1 MQDKLTSIFPRLVFP
16 FLLLGLSGCAVMDK
30 SDCIQANWHGLG
42 RMDAL
47 NGEYRFSAR
56 EKACSKHGLAADES
70 SYDRGVKEGLIG
82 FCTAASGRHY
92 GQNGGV
98 YRRGFCPVHTESEFL
113 SGYTPAQ
120 QKYKFQQ
127 KTSELQSKIAAT
139 NDLLREASRKPSRDS
154 NEIERLTAELK
165 RLNEEL
171 RMQMYLRVLD

>member
-1 MQDKLTSIFPRLVFP
+1 MQDKPTSIFPRLVFLS
-16 FLLLGLSGCAVMDK
+16 LLLGLSGCAVMDK

-56 EKACSKHGLAADES
+56 EKSCSQHGLAADKT
-70 SYDRGVKEGLIG
+70 SYDRGVQEGLIG

-98 YRRGFCPVHTESEFL
+98 YQRGFCPVHTESEFL

-120 QKYKFQQ
+120 QKYKFEQ

-139 NDLLREASRKPSRDS
+139 DDLLREESRKTAR
-154 NEIERLTAELK
+154 NNREIERLTAELK
-165 RLNEEL
+165 RLREEL
-171 RMQMYLRVLD
+171 RTRMFLRVLD